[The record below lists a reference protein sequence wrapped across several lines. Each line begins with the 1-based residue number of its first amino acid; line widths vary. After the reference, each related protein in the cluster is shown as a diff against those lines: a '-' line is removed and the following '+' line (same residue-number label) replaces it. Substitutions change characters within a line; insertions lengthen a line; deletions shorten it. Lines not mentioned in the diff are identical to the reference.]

1 MKAEVAEPIHT
12 LGGLSTTGLFFS
24 SGGGKGANQA
34 TSVARL
40 GVPTSLVGRI
50 GNDAISQ
57 ASRHA
62 HDHEH
67 DAPRTRDTRIPARTP
82 ARTLDLAATLP
93 QSRRDL
99 APISSRP
106 RRVCSRCSAARAC
119 ST

>member
-62 HDHEH
+62 HD
-67 DAPRTRDTRIPARTP
+67 APRACPHACPRAYLTSPRP
-82 ARTLDLAATLP
+82 
-93 QSRRDL
+93 RRDL
-99 APISSRP
+99 AGSARDDPQHATARP
-106 RRVCSRCSAARAC
+106 ERPGAR
-119 ST
+119 